1 MWFVVNVS
9 ARLLMRS
16 ASSAPKQLL
25 FSTLHRL
32 VWGYRT
38 RRLVVVIPAPA
49 RAHQLEVVLA
59 QLHRWGLV
67 THFEFLRTPG
77 RPAVGRV

>member
-1 MWFVVNVS
+1 MWFVVN
-9 ARLLMRS
+9 AIAGPLMRS
-16 ASSAPKQLL
+16 VSSAPKQLL

-38 RRLVVVIPAPA
+38 RRLIVVIPVPA

-67 THFEFLRTPG
+67 AHFEFLRVPG
-77 RPAVGRV
+77 RPVVGRV